1 MSNGLE
7 KSFKLI
13 ACAAIVMMFFCVSGC
28 DEDSVST
35 SAEKSTLSGEQANIS
50 STLEESSSSWMEE
63 LSSSSLDEQMSSSS
77 LDEQILMDQCDTLI
91 FMEYWQRTVFIS
103 DSVVIDVDVKV
114 VDGDGVKVAILNQ
127 SEYMSFILHLK
138 VLPTKD
144 LSYHGDDI
152 LEPNRTSTS
161 FNYSKTLR
169 SDEGSQRYVIIYSPN
184 SSRQYLQTVCSTIKI
199 H

>member
-63 LSSSSLDEQMSSSS
+63 LSSSS

>member
-63 LSSSSLDEQMSSSS
+63 LSSSSLDEQ
-77 LDEQILMDQCDTLI
+77 ILMDKCDTLI
-91 FMEYWQRTVFIS
+91 FMEYWQKTFFIS

-127 SEYMSFILHLK
+127 SEYMSFKIKLN